1 MFASG
6 VVNGTAITGSS
17 CITQHTI
24 NNINNAINALNIA
37 WVWISFSIDWGV
49 VDIRSFSS
57 VYLRTSLKNTVSIFT
72 YATSTDSLLYF

>member
-6 VVNGTAITGSS
+6 VVKGTAITGSS

-37 WVWISFSIDWGV
+37 WVWISFSADWGV
-49 VDIRSFSS
+49 
-57 VYLRTSLKNTVSIFT
+57 
-72 YATSTDSLLYF
+72 